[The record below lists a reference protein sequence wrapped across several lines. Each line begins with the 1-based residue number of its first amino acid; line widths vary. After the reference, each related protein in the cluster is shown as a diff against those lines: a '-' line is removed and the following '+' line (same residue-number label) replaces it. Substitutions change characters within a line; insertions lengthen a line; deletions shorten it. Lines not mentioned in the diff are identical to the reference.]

1 MKIQL
6 QKYSF
11 GVGDRFGMEG
21 RAQLAA
27 ILKAEEAGVEV
38 TPVWNKSHREHTTVG
53 TQPESVRKEADEA
66 VKSLGFKDRYFVD
79 ADHINKEN
87 VDDFISFSD
96 FFTIDVAKFIGKQAE
111 EGEKNK
117 FLKYI
122 DAYRK
127 ELKIEGIEDKKI
139 EASELDQIL
148 DTFLFAMKKAGEIY
162 RYIRAQREED
172 FLVEVSID
180 EVENPQSPVE
190 LFFILA
196 ALSFYEVPVTTI
208 APKFTGRFSKGVDYE
223 GDLQQFQKEFEEDL
237 LVIRYAVKE
246 FSFPE
251 ALKLSVHS
259 GSDKFSIYPVM
270 NRLIKKHN
278 VGLHLKT
285 AGTTWLE
292 EIIGLAESEGEGFRF
307 AAGVYEK
314 ALERY
319 DELTEPYRNVLKI
332 DKKKLPSPEEVR
344 KEKGESFAKALTHD
358 ESSEAYNL
366 HLRQLMHC
374 AYKIAA
380 EQPKEFQQLLRDHR
394 EQIERNVTFNLFD
407 RHLKPLF
414 ISE

>member
-1 MKIQL
+1 MEL

-148 DTFLFAMKKAGEIY
+148 DTFLSAMKKAGEIY
-162 RYIRAQREED
+162 RYIKAHKEED

-223 GDLQQFQKEFEEDL
+223 GDLRQFQKEFEEDL

-246 FSFPE
+246 FSFPK

-259 GSDKFSIYPVM
+259 GSDKFSIYPIM

-278 VGLHLKT
+278 AGLHLKT

-307 AAGVYEK
+307 AARVYEK
-314 ALERY
+314 ALDRY
-319 DELTEPYRNVLKI
+319 DELTEPYKNVLKI
-332 DKKKLPSPEEVR
+332 DKKELPSPEEVR
-344 KEKGESFAKALTHD
+344 KAKGEKFAKALTHD
-358 ESSEAYNL
+358 ESSEAYNP

-380 EQPKEFQQLLRDHR
+380 ESPEEFQKLLRDHR
-394 EQIERNVTFNLFD
+394 QQIESNVTFNLFE

-414 ISE
+414 IS